1 MRLPIALT
9 ATATALALVL
19 TGCATAPE
27 PEAGAGAS
35 SDLVEV
41 RGDFGDTPRVDF
53 PTPLKPA
60 ETQCTELVEGSGDH
74 LERGQQALV
83 GLAVYN
89 GTTGEQLQATGF
101 GSEDPVPVV
110 LGQGTVDGLIVGLSC
125 AREGSRV
132 VAVVPPADLW
142 GDEGNASFGLTGD
155 DSVVMVLDVH
165 EAFLPKANGSPR
177 ITRDGFPAVVTA
189 PDGRPGITVPD
200 NPPFDTTE
208 VEVLKQGSGQT
219 VESGDRVVVHYTG
232 VLWDDN
238 EVFDSSWQN
247 GAPASFVVSDGA
259 DSQVIPGFSK
269 AIIGQQVGSQVGVVV
284 PPEDGYGEAGQGP
297 VPAGATMFFVIDIL
311 GVV

>member
-1 MRLPIALT
+1 MRLPLALT
-9 ATATALALVL
+9 ATATAVALAL
-19 TGCATAPE
+19 TGCSSAPE
-27 PEAGAGAS
+27 PQASSGQS

-41 RGDFGDTPRVDF
+41 RGDLGDTPRVDF
-53 PTPLKPA
+53 PTPLAPG
-60 ETQCTELVEGSGDH
+60 ETQCTELIEGSGDH
-74 LERGQQALV
+74 LVEGQEALV

-89 GTTGEQLQATGF
+89 GATGEEIQVTGF

-110 LGQGTVDGLIVGLSC
+110 VGGGTLPGLSKGLSC

-132 VAVVPPADLW
+132 AVVVPPSDAF
-142 GDEGNASFGLTGD
+142 GDQGQASIGIGPD
-155 DSVVMVLDVH
+155 DSIVVIFDVQQV
-165 EAFLPKANGSPR
+165 FLPKANGSPR

-219 VESGDRVVVHYTG
+219 IEDGDRVVVHYTG

-238 EVFDSSWQN
+238 EVFDSSWES
-247 GAPASFVVSDGA
+247 GAPASFVVSEGSG
-259 DSQVIPGFSK
+259 SQVIPGFAK
-269 AIIGQQVGSQVGVVV
+269 ALIGQQVGSQVGVVV
-284 PPEDGYGEAGQGP
+284 TPEDGYGDTEQAGI
-297 VPAGATMFFVIDIL
+297 PAGSTLFFVIDIL